1 MDPAKSR
8 REVPRDT
15 AWARALAS
23 HPVDAATVLRGTL
36 GGLPKYARS
45 QAHRSRSL
53 ANRRP
58 GRSARGGVS
67 LGVYGCVAIAMTGK
81 TAGTFSVFATQAA
94 GTAGPISGVS
104 AGTAY
109 SGGVIN
115 WTIPGSTAA
124 SIDVS

>member
-81 TAGTFSVFATQAA
+81 TAPRQ
-94 GTAGPISGVS
+94 SGRLRALPRCGRRRGAVR
-104 AGTAY
+104 AIQLIKLHRRWDEPRG
-109 SGGVIN
+109 
-115 WTIPGSTAA
+115 
-124 SIDVS
+124 